1 MKYFGRFY
9 LDNEKDMVVN
19 LYRDDTDRLFY
30 ELETP
35 NHHTGNLI
43 RNFASV
49 CRLPLSMNK
58 KGLQVI
64 RGEVPSYIDGENRDL
79 YILRLGNTKVAN
91 IRPDGTIEQN
101 ASVPAIAKTL
111 MSQTKDYRYGEEK
124 TIFKTYILRKY
135 KFRSDLHTHMNGNLS
150 PDVLI
155 ALGIAHQIRY
165 PLYYVRKLGLVL
177 SKRQEREI
185 LSQREK
191 VARQF
196 ADSGLAGKY
205 LARKIN
211 DNTFINFADLI
222 LRNIPNADE
231 NIVKIRISLSVLKD
245 GQAVFT
251 NLEKVYL
258 YRYVFCKGT
267 ESEKKI
273 ELTNVEKIPDAD
285 VKSALLRMLE
295 DRKNPDYWQNSIFQ
309 DKLLWI
315 ARQYR
320 GQGIC
325 YVEISDTT
333 LVKKYES
340 LHMLTEVHEVMPA
353 IFRETG
359 VMIRFLAA
367 MRRIPLTIVKDQ
379 KTPENYLEQN
389 LSVLRA
395 VALDPYV
402 AGSDFVGEEIN
413 SIGDL
418 QPVIREV
425 VRIAADHPDFVIR
438 IHAGENDSL
447 RENVADSIL
456 CVKKALAPG
465 QKMPRM
471 RIGHG
476 LYTTGLKTAK
486 GKKLLAEIRE
496 SGTVLEFQLTSNV
509 RLNNLNALENHPL
522 HEYLR
527 AGILCVQGTDGAA
540 LYGTNPID
548 EQLSLE
554 KLLDLTEDELCA
566 MKQAE
571 EKVIAASLESFRK
584 KSYAFRKILAGR
596 TITDYL
602 LAEMETGSSRSIRL
616 SRSLKDDA
624 NTELAPQ
631 IRELPWDAMPVVVA
645 GGSFN
650 TAKRTTRVTGEGI
663 CQMESLMK
671 TLSPEEAFFVVGH
684 RMSGYEKYLIEHNPK
699 NFRIFSIVPSRL
711 TAAELRRI
719 REEPVSVRVSTESE
733 GMGIY
738 KSFNY
743 EIFERRPSIVVCF
756 DGNSAAENLIQ
767 EAKNGK
773 GRAAILIWDKA
784 ASLREKAQ
792 SLEGYVHIFG
802 QNALIAGEIRKIK
815 SALFAPE
822 GVNTTDWYQSHREG
836 TRH

>member
-91 IRPDGTIEQN
+91 IRPDGTIEQK